1 MLCVKKVMRILK
13 IKSFLREKKLVTKYG
28 EILIFKITPLSPLR
42 RKYKTEGQ
50 LTSLPRNKTM
60 VYYVILY
67 NFFLWWRVDQFQHM
81 YIVYVCTVRVHTNAE
96 HTHFINYK
104 LTFKKKDNCITA
116 MFVCADRCTLYSS
129 VKQKL

>member
-1 MLCVKKVMRILK
+1 MLCVKKVRLILK
-13 IKSFLREKKLVTKYG
+13 MKTYLRGKKACTVTKYE
-28 EILIFKITPLSPLR
+28 EILFFKITQLSPLR

-81 YIVYVCTVRVHTNAE
+81 YICTYKCKKYPVNIYIYKITN
-96 HTHFINYK
+96 
-104 LTFKKKDNCITA
+104 
-116 MFVCADRCTLYSS
+116 
-129 VKQKL
+129 